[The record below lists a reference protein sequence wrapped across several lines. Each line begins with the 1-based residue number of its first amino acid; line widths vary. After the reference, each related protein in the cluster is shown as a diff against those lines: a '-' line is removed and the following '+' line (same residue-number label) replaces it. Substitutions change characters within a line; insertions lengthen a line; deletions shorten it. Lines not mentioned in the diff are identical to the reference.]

1 MSLMKAVFNVQHTC
15 PKIAKTNSNDFAKFK
30 YADLGDIMEVL
41 KPILNREGIVV
52 IQKLT
57 GNAINTVVCHV
68 DSGERDEFQTEMHE
82 IVKLSGMNNYQVD
95 GSRITYY
102 KKYVLISYFGLIS
115 DEAPIDSLPPQPSEP
130 PKKTK
135 RKLSDAQFDRLVI
148 AIESKKELD
157 LNDYEFTEEQKLTI
171 KELKSKINEK

>member
-68 DSGERDEFQTEMHE
+68 DSGERDEFETAMHE
-82 IVKLSGMNNYQVD
+82 IVVLKGMNNYQVD

-102 KKYVLISYFGLIS
+102 KKYIIVSYFGLIS
-115 DEAPIDSLPPQPSEP
+115 DEESIDALPPQPTQPPAKLKKKLTDNQFERLLAALDNGAEVDLTEYIFTEDQTKKL
-130 PKKTK
+130 PKK
-135 RKLSDAQFDRLVI
+135 
-148 AIESKKELD
+148 
-157 LNDYEFTEEQKLTI
+157 
-171 KELKSKINEK
+171 